1 MKGKSAARQA
11 GPTLNISCGLGNWGF
26 SLRLV
31 LGNVELL
38 GLPKMG
44 VHHTLGRLR
53 PRIRDA
59 PTGLRGLFTFR
70 VGSLRWLP
78 FFGWTGGEGSE
89 NISRRCHLA
98 IAIPFFLCSSN
109 VS

>member
-59 PTGLRGLFTFR
+59 LLGYGGYLHFGLEVYAGYR
-70 VGSLRWLP
+70 
-78 FFGWTGGEGSE
+78 SE

-98 IAIPFFLCSSN
+98 IAICFFLCSSN